1 MAPFTYNQ
9 VKMALGWNN
18 RALSVIGDKLAVGA
32 WQGSHVYDFENG
44 LLSIWDGTG
53 QAGDGPTDFVYT
65 PGAVNALETFDNTLW
80 VIAGSQGNLYYY
92 TGNIIKVRGLT
103 SPGQLVSNGYLE
115 AFPGAM
121 AVHNGDLY
129 MGLAGNTDSTTITQ
143 GVYAYSRTSKNY
155 PRALVIPNLISTGTK
170 TGTGMKIGA
179 IAAVGPNE
187 FYIGWK
193 DGASYGIDLVSGTTP
208 YAIATYNSLWFDNGE
223 PHVQKETDIIKF
235 TFKPLLVNE
244 SLTFYYRLDRAAAWT
259 ALTPN
264 SAQAVGDTESR
275 CVITPMQ
282 LWHEIQFR
290 VDLQTSGTTSPS
302 LLSVS
307 AVFGI
312 REFI

>member
-1 MAPFTYNQ
+1 
-9 VKMALGWNN
+9 
-18 RALSVIGDKLAVGA
+18 
-32 WQGSHVYDFENG
+32 
-44 LLSIWDGTG
+44 
-53 QAGDGPTDFVYT
+53 
-65 PGAVNALETFDNTLW
+65 
-80 VIAGSQGNLYYY
+80 
-92 TGNIIKVRGLT
+92 
-103 SPGQLVSNGYLE
+103 
-115 AFPGAM
+115 
-121 AVHNGDLY
+121 